1 MRLGRQVTDR
11 GAEGREGHP
20 GESAEVPGEVC
31 LIGEAAPHRI
41 PNQRHGRL
49 VAESRHRA
57 RWKRAS
63 RISSSGAAV
72 PSRLHSTPP
81 PTILRRSPEWRNG
94 RRSGLKIRRGQ
105 PRASSTL
112 ASGTRRQDNN
122 LDGPPNH
129 GVARLAYCWSCRA
142 CRGGTAAGSG
152 RGPPSSPDASSGRAP
167 GSRRSIRPPTR
178 RRPASAACS
187 LAASHFSLVFAARPT
202 PLSVRDG
209 T

>member
-1 MRLGRQVTDR
+1 MVGWWRRAGTGPAGSGPAGSVHPAQQYPRACIPPRRQR
-11 GAEGREGHP
+11 Y
-20 GESAEVPGEVC
+20 SA
-31 LIGEAAPHRI
+31 
-41 PNQRHGRL
+41 
-49 VAESRHRA
+49 A
-57 RWKRAS
+57 R
-63 RISSSGAAV
+63 
-72 PSRLHSTPP
+72 
-81 PTILRRSPEWRNG
+81 PEWRNG

-187 LAASHFSLVFAARPT
+187 LAASHSSLVFAARPT